1 MLHNPDIIY
10 MYIVLSKVKNA
21 SLSHYKHCVSGM
33 SYCCLTSN
41 ERLLSY
47 IITNQSLFVLMPNSM
62 VFGLSSPLIE
72 PTTFST
78 WVEHTNIYVHNRAIT
93 AFMVTCVVAR
103 CFQYRKYSAFHSR
116 NVCNE
121 TMMHFWPLI
130 IQCTCIWYLDYDF
143 GCLPPL
149 STIVKF
155 FHDGQVYWWMKTDNN
170 EGWFYRW

>member
-1 MLHNPDIIY
+1 MVVNTQNHNPDIIY

-47 IITNQSLFVLMPNSM
+47 IITNQSLFVLMLNSM

-103 CFQYRKYSAFHSR
+103 CFQYRKYSAFKVFFR
-116 NVCNE
+116 PGKYNC
-121 TMMHFWPLI
+121 MIILLI
-130 IQCTCIWYLDYDF
+130 QTVSCYVHTLTVWKMSMYLYTKSKLQF
-143 GCLPPL
+143 RRILW
-149 STIVKF
+149 K
-155 FHDGQVYWWMKTDNN
+155 K
-170 EGWFYRW
+170 